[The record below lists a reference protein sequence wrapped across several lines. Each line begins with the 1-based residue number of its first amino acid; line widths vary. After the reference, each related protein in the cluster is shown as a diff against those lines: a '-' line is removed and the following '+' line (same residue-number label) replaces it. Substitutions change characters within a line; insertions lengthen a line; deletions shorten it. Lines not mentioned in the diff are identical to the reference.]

1 MQRITQEIPRRA
13 PVFGYGP
20 FTLYGAAFQKLHLTF
35 ALPRRAPTTP
45 STFNRLRCLVF
56 FGAFLSLVNSQEVF
70 ESTESAGFS
79 LFRFRS
85 PLLTESLSLFSPP
98 VTEMFHFAGCRDI
111 PAIDSQERERKLLRS
126 GYPIRKSTG
135 QSVFAALRSL
145 SQLTTSFIAYWHQ
158 GIHDALFV
166 A

>member
-1 MQRITQEIPRRA
+1 MHRITQEIPRRA

-45 STFNRLRCLVF
+45 STFLPSAILVDRK
-56 FGAFLSLVNSQEVF
+56 
-70 ESTESAGFS
+70 THESAGFS

-85 PLLTESLSLFSPP
+85 PLLTESLSLSFPP
-98 VTEMFHFAGCRDI
+98 VTEMFHFAGCRD
-111 PAIDSQERERKLLRS
+111 ACAMDSHKLEQVLPRS

-135 QSVFAALRSL
+135 QSVFAAVRSL